1 MQHILTTL
9 TILFLSSFAFGQ
21 TEKGKVIFNERLI
34 QDTHLVT
41 SKMIYNVS
49 SIQNGVYETKNIIP
63 GQYDAVVSANATKSR
78 KYSLFNPVPKDKM
91 KEMETDRPDV
101 TESAYTVEAGHF
113 QVESDLFK
121 HVRNRNN
128 EMVNTGNVF
137 NLGNYKLGLTERMDI
152 QLVVP
157 TYVSNGTRDLNTNKI
172 INKTAGFDDLSLRFK
187 YNIWGNAGGKTAL
200 AALPFLSFPTSSFS
214 RNGIQ
219 GGIIFPFALKL
230 QKGWDFGSQVETDI
244 VREEDNCYHPDFAC
258 TFTFGKTISAKVS
271 GFVEGLATYST
282 YFKNAGIYANGG
294 LIFSISE
301 NFNIDAGFNYGINK
315 DADKIYFTGFSFR
328 L

>member
-1 MQHILTTL
+1 MIMQHIFTMLAV
-9 TILFLSSFAFGQ
+9 LFLSSFAFGQ
-21 TEKGKVIFNERLI
+21 TETN
-34 QDTHLVT
+34 DTT
-41 SKMIYNVS
+41 S
-49 SIQNGVYETKNIIP
+49 P
-63 GQYDAVVSANATKSR
+63 

-91 KEMETDRPDV
+91 KDMETDRPDV